1 MITFIP
7 GDWLFQGTLIYLP
20 SELSFD
26 TINRKIAG
34 VASVLV
40 NDINIEF
47 SENREAVAVWGLCP
61 LSSWNR
67 GSVPEPASRSG
78 RIRVEEELT
87 PGIAIRATPP
97 GTYWPVTFDEASGW
111 LYVGQEMLSGDQA
124 IEFLEGCV
132 VGLRHGKIVGL
143 FLHPECHQ

>member
-67 GSVPEPASRSG
+67 GSVPEPSFQFTRSRPLHRDAALQYQDDKRRSRASPAKSDA
-78 RIRVEEELT
+78 ELLLVRR
-87 PGIAIRATPP
+87 PHRHHGFAFRAH
-97 GTYWPVTFDEASGW
+97 D
-111 LYVGQEMLSGDQA
+111 D
-124 IEFLEGCV
+124 
-132 VGLRHGKIVGL
+132 
-143 FLHPECHQ
+143 